1 MRVWIRRQVVGVSGM
16 DWYNNMLVPEGQAG
30 SSCARRRRPGVRPL
44 GFDKVLKV
52 KVKLDVSTCSL
63 RGLPVPHV

>member
-1 MRVWIRRQVVGVSGM
+1 MYV
-16 DWYNNMLVPEGQAG
+16 LVPEGQAG